1 MILNNTQNRKI
12 IFDYLNNVSEDDFIE
27 EIIIPLFS
35 SRGYEHYR
43 TNSHGPGEK
52 GKDLIFCR
60 YIDLHYDLE
69 YIAIQAK
76 AEQVT
81 AKNVYTIAHQLIRAY
96 KTSIQLKSGSGTTKP
111 NYAILINAR
120 KHTNDASAELP
131 DLVDNNQNIKIIQ
144 QENICDLIIKS
155 GIAPD
160 KLLKELIT
168 EAKRGVGNKYDDKV
182 FNIILENRPR
192 EIEDLFEHKLKYL
205 KDKVSDETKNLVID
219 YLFNLW
225 LQDPT
230 WEGIVRPL
238 KWLNI
243 NFDYILKEKYKLLG
257 KVLSEYANDT
267 PSFSA
272 KPYTRQIINQMT
284 DEHFAAVSSDLIFR
298 ISILINHK
306 DTTELNTLCHNLDA
320 LVKKDKISDTTEKEK
335 ATTLLKAYNAKI
347 KRDDVTFNKLMKHYS
362 EKLMWQ

>member
-1 MILNNTQNRKI
+1 MILNNSQNRKI
-12 IFDYLNNVSEDDFIE
+12 IFNYLNNVLEDDFID

-52 GKDLIFCR
+52 GKDIIFCR

-76 AEQVT
+76 AEPVT
-81 AKNVYTIAHQLIRAY
+81 ASNVADIAKQLMRAY
-96 KTSIQLKSGSGTTKP
+96 KTSIPLKAGSGTTKP

-120 KHTNDASAELP
+120 KHTNDVSAELP
-131 DLVDNNQNIKIIQ
+131 DLVDNYQNIKIIQ
-144 QENICDLIIKS
+144 QENICDIIIKS

-168 EAKRGVGNKYDDKV
+168 EVKRGEGNKYDDRV
-182 FNIILENRPR
+182 FNIILENKPR
-192 EIEDLFEHKLKYL
+192 DIEDLFEHKLQYL
-205 KDKVSDETKNLVID
+205 KDKVSDETKNLVVD

-225 LQDPT
+225 SQDPS

-238 KWLNI
+238 KWLNM
-243 NFDYILKEKYKLLG
+243 NFDFILKEKYKLLS
-257 KVLSEYANDT
+257 KVLIEYANDT

-272 KPYTRQIINQMT
+272 KPYTNQIVYQMS
-284 DEHFAAVSSDLIFR
+284 DDHFAAISDDLIYR
-298 ISILINHK
+298 ISILMYRP
-306 DTTELNTLCHNLDA
+306 DSTELNTLCHKLDD
-320 LVKKDKISDTTEKEK
+320 LVKKDKINEPKEKEK

-347 KRDDVTFNKLMKHYS
+347 KHDGVTFNKLMKKYT
-362 EKLMWQ
+362 EKLIW